1 VKFTFHIAALFL
13 VLLFPAI
20 STASVEGFVKDE
32 LTAMLPW
39 PPLAIEV
46 DEVEVPGLVFG
57 KGASFALDMPKRP
70 TGPGKL
76 SYKLVVMEKDG
87 TGRAFWGSARVRVF
101 KQAVVALKPLKP
113 KAKIMPED
121 LTLSRVELSE
131 ATEGFS
137 TVEELED
144 MVARRPISAGSVIKA
159 EYVKKET
166 IVKRGEKV
174 AVTVEGPSIRI
185 RSHGVAREDGHAGAV
200 ITVRTASGK
209 ELAGEVTGPGEIVMG
224 F

>member
-1 VKFTFHIAALFL
+1 MAALL
-13 VLLFPAI
+13 LTLLFPAL
-20 STASVEGFVKDE
+20 SFASAEVFIKDE
-32 LTAMLPW
+32 LIAMLPW
-39 PPLAIEV
+39 EPSAIEV

-57 KGASFALDMPKRP
+57 KGAFFALDMPKRP

-76 SYKLVVMEKDG
+76 SFRLEVMEKDG
-87 TGRAFWGSARVRVF
+87 AERAFWGSARVRVF

-113 KAKIMPED
+113 KAKITPED
-121 LTLSRVELSE
+121 VTIARVELLE
-131 ATEGFS
+131 ATEAFS

-144 MVARRPISAGSVIKA
+144 MVAKRPISAGSVIKS

-166 IVKRGEKV
+166 VVKRGEKV
-174 AVTVEGPSIRI
+174 AVTVEGQSIRI
-185 RSHGVAREDGHAGAV
+185 RSHGVAREDGHVGAI

-209 ELAGEVTGPGEIVMG
+209 EVPGQVTGPGEIVMG